1 MQIFKILLISV
12 ALGIGLIVGVS
23 QTDAIQENITF
34 EELEILPSPN
44 RENLYTYIFNV
55 CVNETPIEDPK
66 IMVISDMERRGLQ
79 LTQVFN
85 SDQCFGAVEK
95 IRAKDPDSIRTE
107 LVTYEIRANVDDKRN
122 QIEILKTEQERL
134 QIELREKLREKFPE
148 DGLRKHNNEVR
159 EISDALFSTSKRL
172 QDMTAQYYQ
181 MQELHHPDEFDEGA
195 R

>member
-34 EELEILPSPN
+34 KELEIIPSPN

-55 CVNETPIEDPK
+55 CIGETAIEDPK
-66 IMVISDMERRGLQ
+66 IMVISDMERKGLQ

-107 LVTYEIRANVDDKRN
+107 LVTYEIHANVEDKRN
-122 QIEILKTEQERL
+122 QIEILKANQERL
-134 QIELREKLREKFPE
+134 QIQLRDEISNKFPE
-148 DGLRKHNNEVR
+148 GSVTEHR
-159 EISDALFSTSKRL
+159 EKIRGISDALGATNQRL
-172 QDMTAQYYQ
+172 QDLTAQFYA
-181 MQELHHPDEFDEGA
+181 MQEFHHPDEFDK
-195 R
+195 

>member
-1 MQIFKILLISV
+1 MQILKIFLVSV
-12 ALGIGLIVGVS
+12 AIGIALTVAMS
-23 QTDAIQENITF
+23 HTSAIEENITF
-34 EELEILPSPN
+34 KELEIIPDPN
-44 RENLYTYIFNV
+44 RENLFSYIFNV

-107 LVTYEIRANVDDKRN
+107 LVTYEIHANVDDKRN

-134 QIELREKLREKFPE
+134 QIELREKLGEKFPE
-148 DGLRKHNNEVR
+148 GGHQKHIDSVR
-159 EISDALFSTSKRL
+159 ETSDALFATGKRL
-172 QDMTAQYYQ
+172 QDMTAQFYA
-181 MQELHHPDEFDEGA
+181 MQEFHHPDEFDEGPK
-195 R
+195 